1 MSDANHHI
9 IIQVG
14 AHSIKIK
21 LRETA
26 CAQAI
31 YAGLPYQS
39 NAQTWGDEVYFSI
52 PVDCEL
58 EPDAKDVV
66 NKGEIAFWVEGACI
80 AIGFGPTPISKGD
93 EIRLAAKTNIWADA
107 LDDVAELRNVSP
119 GDPISITKA

>member
-1 MSDANHHI
+1 MVDSNNNL
-9 IIQVG
+9 IIQIG
-14 AHSIKIK
+14 TQSIKVK
-21 LRETA
+21 LRKTA

-66 NKGEIAFWVEGACI
+66 NKGEDRFLCRR
-80 AIGFGPTPISKGD
+80 
-93 EIRLAAKTNIWADA
+93 RLYRHRIWTNTHFQ
-107 LDDVAELRNVSP
+107 RQ
-119 GDPISITKA
+119 